1 MTYTDQERAAFERV
15 RAELLQNLPNVR
27 QHSSIAPGGVHVFY
41 LTTCKSNVL
50 WYNII
55 NKSTAER

>member
-1 MTYTDQERAAFERV
+1 MKIKMTYTDQERAAFERV

-41 LTTCKSNVL
+41 LTTCK
-50 WYNII
+50 
-55 NKSTAER
+55 K